1 MKKRRTVKKV
11 KVNIAELVLCTIGA
25 LISIGGLTLAILGI
39 VARNL
44 PDIENSIR
52 QNQDK
57 LIAATKLN
65 FQQLGAL
72 IMLFGVIV
80 ITITLVVVAKK
91 VDLEDEKRSRRAQR
105 LSLIMDGKDEEP
117 LDVEV
122 EEIKVE

>member
-1 MKKRRTVKKV
+1 MKKRRTMKKIN
-11 KVNIAELVLCTIGA
+11 VNIAELVMCIIGA

-44 PDIENSIR
+44 SDIENSIR

-65 FQQLGAL
+65 FQQLGAI
-72 IMLFGVIV
+72 IMLFGAIV
-80 ITITLVVVAKK
+80 ITITIVVVAKK
-91 VDLEDEKRSRRAQR
+91 VDLEEEKRSRRAQR

-117 LDVEV
+117 RETEV
-122 EEIKVE
+122 EE

>member
-1 MKKRRTVKKV
+1 MKKRRTMKKIN
-11 KVNIAELVLCTIGA
+11 VNIAELVMCIICA

-44 PDIENSIR
+44 SDIENSIR

-65 FQQLGAL
+65 FQQLGAI

-80 ITITLVVVAKK
+80 ITITIVVVAKK
-91 VDLEDEKRSRRAQR
+91 VDLEEEKRSRRAQR

-117 LDVEV
+117 RETEV
-122 EEIKVE
+122 EE

>member
-1 MKKRRTVKKV
+1 MKKRRTMKKIN
-11 KVNIAELVLCTIGA
+11 VNIAELVMCIIGA

-39 VARNL
+39 VAHNL
-44 PDIENSIR
+44 SDIENSIR

-65 FQQLGAL
+65 FQQLGAI

-80 ITITLVVVAKK
+80 ITITIVVVAKK
-91 VDLEDEKRSRRAQR
+91 VDLEEEKRSRRAQR

-117 LDVEV
+117 RETEV
-122 EEIKVE
+122 EE

>member
-1 MKKRRTVKKV
+1 MKKRRTMKKIN
-11 KVNIAELVLCTIGA
+11 VNIAELVMCIIGA

-44 PDIENSIR
+44 SDIENSIR

-65 FQQLGAL
+65 FQQLGAI

-80 ITITLVVVAKK
+80 ITITIVVVAKK
-91 VDLEDEKRSRRAQR
+91 VDLEEEKRSRRAQR
-105 LSLIMDGKDEEP
+105 LSLIIDGKDEEP
-117 LDVEV
+117 RETEV
-122 EEIKVE
+122 EE

>member
-80 ITITLVVVAKK
+80 TTITLVVVAKK

>member
-1 MKKRRTVKKV
+1 MKKRRTMKKIN
-11 KVNIAELVLCTIGA
+11 VNIAELVMCIIGA

-44 PDIENSIR
+44 SDIENSIR

-65 FQQLGAL
+65 FQQLGAI

-80 ITITLVVVAKK
+80 ITITIVVVAKK
-91 VDLEDEKRSRRAQR
+91 VDLEEEKRSRRAQR
-105 LSLIMDGKDEEP
+105 LSLIMNGKDEEP
-117 LDVEV
+117 RETEV
-122 EEIKVE
+122 EE

>member
-1 MKKRRTVKKV
+1 MKKRRTMKKIN
-11 KVNIAELVLCTIGA
+11 VNIAELVMCIIGA

-44 PDIENSIR
+44 SDIENSIR

-65 FQQLGAL
+65 FQQLGAI

-80 ITITLVVVAKK
+80 ITITIVVVAKK
-91 VDLEDEKRSRRAQR
+91 VDLEEEKRSRRAQR

-117 LDVEV
+117 CETEV
-122 EEIKVE
+122 EE

>member
-1 MKKRRTVKKV
+1 MRLLFRKKRRTVKKV

-72 IMLFGVIV
+72 ISFS
-80 ITITLVVVAKK
+80 A
-91 VDLEDEKRSRRAQR
+91 
-105 LSLIMDGKDEEP
+105 
-117 LDVEV
+117 
-122 EEIKVE
+122 

>member
-1 MKKRRTVKKV
+1 MC
-11 KVNIAELVLCTIGA
+11 IIGA

-44 PDIENSIR
+44 SDIENSIR

-65 FQQLGAL
+65 FQQLGAI

-80 ITITLVVVAKK
+80 ITITIVVVAKK
-91 VDLEDEKRSRRAQR
+91 VDLEEEKRSRRAQR

-117 LDVEV
+117 RETEV
-122 EEIKVE
+122 EE

>member
-1 MKKRRTVKKV
+1 MKKRRTMKKIN
-11 KVNIAELVLCTIGA
+11 VNIAELVMCIIGA

-44 PDIENSIR
+44 SDIENSIR

-65 FQQLGAL
+65 FQQLGAI

-80 ITITLVVVAKK
+80 ITITIVVVAKK
-91 VDLEDEKRSRRAQR
+91 VDLEEEKRSRRAQR

>member
-1 MKKRRTVKKV
+1 MKKRRTMKKIN
-11 KVNIAELVLCTIGA
+11 VNIAELVMCIIGA

-44 PDIENSIR
+44 SDIENSIR

>member
-1 MKKRRTVKKV
+1 MKKRRTMKKIN
-11 KVNIAELVLCTIGA
+11 VNIAELVMCIIGA

-44 PDIENSIR
+44 SDIENSIR

-65 FQQLGAL
+65 FQQLGAI

-80 ITITLVVVAKK
+80 ITITIVVVAKK
-91 VDLEDEKRSRRAQR
+91 VDLEEEKRSRRAQR

-117 LDVEV
+117 RETEV
-122 EEIKVE
+122 EE